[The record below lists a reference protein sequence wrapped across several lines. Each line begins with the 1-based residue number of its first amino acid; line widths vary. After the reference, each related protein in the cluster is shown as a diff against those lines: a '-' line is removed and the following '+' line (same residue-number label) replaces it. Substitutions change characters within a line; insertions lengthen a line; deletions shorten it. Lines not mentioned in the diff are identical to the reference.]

1 MRKRDIEELAK
12 RKRQQQAAQTIAPK
26 AANPPQER
34 AEHGGCGHCRG
45 DGSVRCEAIS
55 GAFTDIRVLVREE
68 VREALLELGPIL
80 ARLAA
85 ADTRHTSERPE
96 TVFRYAINEGLLA
109 RDMVEGLESHGKD

>member
-34 AEHGGCGHCRG
+34 AEHGGCGHC
-45 DGSVRCEAIS
+45 SARCEAIS
-55 GAFTDIRVLVREE
+55 CDYTGNRELVREE
-68 VREALLELGPIL
+68 VRAALLELGPIL

-85 ADTRHTSERPE
+85 ADTKHTSEQPE
-96 TVFRYAINEGLLA
+96 TVFRHSINEGLLA
-109 RDMVEGLESHGKD
+109 RDMMKGLESHGKD